1 MVAYRETELS
11 REDLFNAINR
21 LIALRD
27 EINES
32 SSYRDREDIIDTID
46 LAGCILGNCIKYIP
60 EK

>member
-21 LIALRD
+21 LIALR
-27 EINES
+27 EEMES
-32 SSYRDREDIIDTID
+32 SSYREENIDTID
-46 LAGCILGNCIKYIP
+46 LVGCVLGNCVKYIP

>member
-1 MVAYRETELS
+1 MVYRETELS
-11 REDLFNAINR
+11 QEDLFNAINR

-32 SSYRDREDIIDTID
+32 SSYREDIIDSID
-46 LAGCILGNCIKYIP
+46 LVGCILGNCVKYIP

>member
-32 SSYRDREDIIDTID
+32 SPYREDIIDTID

>member
-1 MVAYRETELS
+1 MVYRETELS

-32 SSYRDREDIIDTID
+32 SSYREDIIDTID

>member
-1 MVAYRETELS
+1 MVPYRETELS

-32 SSYRDREDIIDTID
+32 SSYREDIIDTID

-60 EK
+60 EN

>member
-1 MVAYRETELS
+1 MVPYRETEL
-11 REDLFNAINR
+11 RKEDLFNAINKV
-21 LIALRD
+21 IALRD

-32 SSYRDREDIIDTID
+32 SSYREDIIDTID

>member
-32 SSYRDREDIIDTID
+32 SYREDIIDTID

>member
-32 SSYRDREDIIDTID
+32 SFYREDIIDTID

>member
-32 SSYRDREDIIDTID
+32 SFYREDIIDTID
-46 LAGCILGNCIKYIP
+46 LVGCILGNCVKYIP
-60 EK
+60 EN